1 MEVTEIVKKKEVESR
16 DPHIKEAYLAEAKKR
31 YITPASAPLLPTPI
45 PNQPIAPMPI
55 LTPSP
60 IEKHSSR
67 KKELLII
74 KGINEKT
81 AKKLEK
87 LCIKNID
94 DLAKASAQNIAESLK
109 VDLETAQEW
118 VSKAKRLQ

>member
-31 YITPASAPLLPTPI
+31 YITPASSPLLPTPI

>member
-1 MEVTEIVKKKEVESR
+1 MGVTGIVKKKEIESK
-16 DPHIKEAYLAEAKKR
+16 DPHIREAYLAEAKER

-60 IEKHSSR
+60 IEKHFSR

-87 LCIKNID
+87 LRIKNID
-94 DLAKASAQNIAESLK
+94 DLAKASAKNIAESLK
-109 VDLETAQEW
+109 VDLETAQTW
-118 VSKAKRLQ
+118 VSKAKKLQ